1 VGVSSVRTT
10 YVVALLEVGAD
21 TGGDCLFADVQ
32 VDEAR
37 DFSFA
42 VGASGSFLKSP
53 QQQHPAIQV
62 KKRFTR

>member
-37 DFSFA
+37 DFALAIGTGCGF
-42 VGASGSFLKSP
+42 FKPP
-53 QQQHPAIQV
+53 Q
-62 KKRFTR
+62 